1 MQPLRQ
7 LAWTLPEHFILS
19 DFHSALND
27 TFDLKPGRTS
37 KHNRSWY
44 DTFDW
49 RLFRNKRLLTREGTR
64 WVLYDFHGN
73 TLQSLSSR
81 RKTCRF
87 FRDFP
92 DSSLRDALRKL
103 LDVRALSELGAE
115 EVQSTELCILNR
127 DKKIVAFLELQ
138 TSINRDSGQRLHT
151 VRLQEVRGYSKW
163 FRQTADFLQR
173 FGVRKQ
179 AGPDENLR
187 FLVQGSG
194 REPLD
199 YSSGYNVPL
208 EPQMTGI
215 EAVCH
220 IYRSLLESM
229 HRNEQGV
236 IEDLD
241 TEFLHDLRVAVRRTR
256 SALALI
262 KDVLAPEVSDRF
274 KKEFRYIG
282 RITGPVRDLDVYL
295 LSEDDYKA
303 RLPERLQE
311 GLGYFFED
319 LAARRKREQRTL
331 VHSLHGSRY
340 KQILA
345 DWQQILD
352 LQAELPAGKKGE
364 LPIGVLAGK
373 IIHKRFRRI
382 LRDGRKIHPGTPDS
396 ELHRLRIEGKKLRYC
411 LEFFASLYD
420 REQMKQ
426 LIRQLKILQN
436 NLGDFNDLSVQQ
448 EMLAGYLSQIR
459 PGTRKSRELAAAI
472 GGLMTDL
479 ADRHRQ
485 VRTHFE
491 ETFAHFAGKKNLALY
506 HSLFG

>member
-7 LAWTLPEHFILS
+7 SAWTLPEHFLLS
-19 DFHSALND
+19 DLHAALEE
-27 TFDLKPGRTS
+27 TFDLKPGRTG

-49 RLFRNKRLLTREGTR
+49 RLFRNKRLLTREGTQ
-64 WVLYDFHGN
+64 WVLRDFQGN
-73 TLQSLSSR
+73 TLQILSSR
-81 RKTCRF
+81 RKSFRF
-87 FRDFP
+87 SRDFP
-92 DSSLRDALRKL
+92 DSPLRDALNEF
-103 LDVRALSELGAE
+103 LDVRALNELGVE
-115 EVQSTELCILNR
+115 EVQSRELCILNR

-138 TSINRDSGQRLHT
+138 TATNRSNGQRLQT

-163 FRQTADFLQR
+163 FRQVADFVHR
-173 FGVRKQ
+173 FGVQKQ
-179 AGPDENLR
+179 AGPGEALR
-187 FLVQGSG
+187 FLLQGSG

-199 YSSGYNVPL
+199 YSSGYDVPL
-208 EPQMTGI
+208 DPQMTGI
-215 EAVCH
+215 EAVGH

-229 HRNEQGV
+229 QQNEQGV
-236 IEDLD
+236 IEDRD

-262 KDVLAPEVSDRF
+262 KDVLAPELSDRF
-274 KKEFRYIG
+274 KKEFRYVG
-282 RITGPVRDLDVYL
+282 QITGPVRDLDVYL

-303 RLPERLQE
+303 RLPERLRE

-319 LAARRKREQRTL
+319 LAARRKREQRIL
-331 VHSLHGSRY
+331 VRSLGSPRY

-345 DWQQILD
+345 DWERILD
-352 LQAELPAGKKGE
+352 VQGELDAGKNGAV
-364 LPIGVLAGK
+364 PIGVLAGK
-373 IIHKRFRRI
+373 IIHKRFRRV
-382 LRDGRKIHPGTPDS
+382 LRDGRKIHPGTADS
-396 ELHRLRIEGKKLRYC
+396 ELHRLRIEGKKLRYS

-420 REQMKQ
+420 QEQMKQ

-459 PGTRKSRELAAAI
+459 PGTRKTRELAAAI

-479 ADRHRQ
+479 ADRHRE

-506 HSLFG
+506 HALFG